1 MRLHSQQDLDALAR
15 MTVQLENAAALC
27 LDGGTHIAGERVAF
41 IRNPSGAMELRRE
54 RIHTWLLPPLR
65 G

>member
-1 MRLHSQQDLDALAR
+1 

-27 LDGGTHIAGERVAF
+27 LDGGTHVTGERVAF